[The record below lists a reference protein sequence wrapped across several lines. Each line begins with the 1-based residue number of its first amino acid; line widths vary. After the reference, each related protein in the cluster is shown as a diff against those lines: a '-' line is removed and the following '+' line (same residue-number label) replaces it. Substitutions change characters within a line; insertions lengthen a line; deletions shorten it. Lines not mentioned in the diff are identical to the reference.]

1 MACAARGQSWSWHS
15 AMSVR
20 QAYERFL
27 ATGNAERDEAQEQ
40 LVRVFDGLIER
51 LSQHRLARKS
61 SALGW
66 LFGKRESK
74 EQEIRGLYVWGDVG
88 RGKTMLMDLFFAEV
102 PVRHKRRRHFHDFM
116 ADVHERIAVH
126 RHKVKMGEVKDGDPI
141 PPVAEALVD
150 DAWLLCFDEF
160 TVTDIADAMILARLF
175 TAMFARGCVVVATSN
190 VVPDLLYKD
199 GLNRALFLPFIALL
213 QQKMDVVKLES
224 RTDFRLEKLGT
235 SVIYHIPND
244 AKARTSLDTVFARLA
259 GDMKPQSQ
267 TLAVKGHAVEVLQY
281 ANGVARFSFEELC
294 MRPLGAS
301 DYLALARKFHTILI
315 DDVPLLSRER
325 RNETKRFIT
334 LIDVLYE
341 QHVKLVMSAAAPPNS
356 LYVPQA
362 QDGTEAFEFQRT
374 ASRLNEMR
382 SEEYLALPHG
392 RIDSTASGDTT
403 GIVET

>member
-1 MACAARGQSWSWHS
+1 MGL
-15 AMSVR
+15 SVR
-20 QAYERFL
+20 QAYEQFL
-27 ATGNAERDEAQEQ
+27 ATGNAERDEAQEK
-40 LVRVFDGLIER
+40 LARTFDDLIQR

-66 LFGKRESK
+66 LFGKREAK
-74 EQEIRGLYVWGDVG
+74 EEVIRGLYVWGDVG
-88 RGKTMLMDLFFAEV
+88 RGKTMLMDMFFAAV
-102 PVRHKRRRHFHDFM
+102 PVRNKRRCHFHDFM
-116 ADVHERIAVH
+116 ADVHERIAAH
-126 RHKVKMGEVKDGDPI
+126 RQKVRNGEMKDGDPI
-141 PPVAEALVD
+141 MPVAEALVD

-199 GLNRALFLPFIALL
+199 GLNRSLFVPFIALL
-213 QQKMDVVKLES
+213 QQKMEVVKLAS

-244 AKARTSLDTVFARLA
+244 AKAALALDRVFARLTGEA
-259 GDMKPQSQ
+259 RPDSQ
-267 TLAVKGHAVEVLQY
+267 TIMVKGHEVHVPHH
-281 ANGVARFSFEELC
+281 AKGVARFSFEALC
-294 MRPLGAS
+294 MQPLGAS
-301 DYLALARKFHTILI
+301 DYLALARLFHTIII
-315 DDVPLLSRER
+315 DDVPILSRER
-325 RNETKRFIT
+325 RNESKRFIT

-341 QHVKLVMSAAAPPNS
+341 QHVKLVMSAAAPPRS
-356 LYVPQA
+356 LYVA
-362 QDGTEAFEFQRT
+362 QSHDGVEAFEFQRT

-392 RIDSTASGDTT
+392 RIDSQASGDTT